1 MVVETVEGR
10 GRAKG
15 GGGGGAFVRARNGS
29 ILNRHGHRLEGGI
42 AIDEV
47 DALLHDAKARAV
59 AAQAM
64 MLRPAKTRCC
74 SSRYSAMI
82 TVEPTTYSP
91 LPSSTDSTSTLPTR
105 CGALWRLLHVDAR
118 MLKPL
123 VARQHRFTIPV
134 VH

>member
-1 MVVETVEGR
+1 MPVEPDQSLATP
-10 GRAKG
+10 KG
-15 GGGGGAFVRARNGS
+15 GGVGGAFVPPRNDS

-74 SSRYSAMI
+74 SSRYSTMI

-105 CGALWRLLHVDAR
+105 CAVRDGGVCTWMRGCSSRSMRVR
-118 MLKPL
+118 I
-123 VARQHRFTIPV
+123 RS
-134 VH
+134 